1 MRTFNVLLEIEAA
14 IGLEAEEGPDDGRGG
29 DLVDQAAEDLMGP
42 RHEELA
48 ELDSLHQV
56 ILVSL
61 RSHADQVHQGAVG
74 GGVAHF
80 VFLTHGLQSPAQHEQ
95 D

>member
-1 MRTFNVLLEIEAA
+1 MRTFNVLLEIKSA
-14 IGLEAEEGPDDGRGG
+14 ISLKTEKGPDDGRGG

-56 ILVSL
+56 ILVAL
-61 RSHADQVHQGAVG
+61 RGHADQIDQGAVG

-80 VFLTHGLQSPAQHEQ
+80 VFLTHGLQSPA
-95 D
+95 